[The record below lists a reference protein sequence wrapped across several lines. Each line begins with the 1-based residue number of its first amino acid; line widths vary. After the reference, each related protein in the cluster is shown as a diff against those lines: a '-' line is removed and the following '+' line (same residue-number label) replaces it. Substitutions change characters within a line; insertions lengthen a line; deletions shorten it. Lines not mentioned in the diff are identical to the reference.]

1 MTPQVDLP
9 TELALFVLALCW
21 LGFGAILVV
30 EKRGAEKSTKR
41 QDFKSHAGFF
51 LQCLGYAICFSY
63 GRKYF
68 SPILRMSQTAEWLVA
83 AFAALIAIAST
94 WFCFAAARAL
104 GKHWALVARVIEGHE
119 LIRRG
124 PYAVVRNPIYLAMLG
139 MLIATGLIVSKWQ
152 SLAVATIVFMTGTE
166 IRIRSEEKLLR
177 EALGRQFDEYAAEVP
192 AFIPRVF

>member
-21 LGFGAILVV
+21 LGFGVIVV
-30 EKRGAEKSTKR
+30 LGKRGAERSTKR

-51 LQCLGYAICFSY
+51 LQCLGYAICLSF
-63 GRKYF
+63 GRRYF
-68 SPILRMSQTAEWLVA
+68 SPIVRMSQTAEWLVA

-104 GKHWALVARVIEGHE
+104 GRQWALVARVIEGHE

-139 MLIATGLIVSKWQ
+139 MLVATGLIVSGWQ
-152 SLAVATIVFMTGTE
+152 GLAVATIVFMIGTE

-177 EALGRQFDEYAAEVP
+177 EALGSQFDEYAAEVP
-192 AFIPRVF
+192 ALIPRVF

>member
-1 MTPQVDLP
+1 MTTQGDIP
-9 TELALFVLALCW
+9 TELALVVLALCW

-30 EKRGAEKSTKR
+30 GKREAEKSTKR

-51 LQCLGYAICFSY
+51 LQCVGYAICFSF
-63 GRKYF
+63 GRRYF
-68 SPILRMSQTAEWLVA
+68 SPIVRMSHTAEWIVA

-104 GKHWALVARVIEGHE
+104 GRQWALVARVIEGHE

-139 MLIATGLIVSKWQ
+139 MLIATGLIVSRWQ
-152 SLAVATIVFMTGTE
+152 DLAVATIVFMIGTE
-166 IRIRSEEKLLR
+166 IRIRSEERLLR
-177 EALGRQFDEYAAEVP
+177 EALGSQFDEYAAEVP
-192 AFIPRVF
+192 ALIPRVF